1 MQIIVDGSEVAA
13 EIGSKIQMGLLAR
26 DESEN
31 CRIDKLESVSVLE
44 KKVIMLLQS
53 NADGSCEA
61 SSARKFSKALSS
73 DPAMVKDTEGVI
85 LLLLGGARCHNSAS
99 QTKDEVYRQGRKV
112 MKALSNAGATVF
124 QKQELHYELE
134 DIDAAV
140 DQILA
145 SYGKMV
151 NEIKKEKAGPKLDS
165 PRVLSLLSASTE
177 IICRLGCAHLLVGR
191 SHGCDDPALAA
202 TLPILTAP
210 YVDPNTSSRE
220 IDDSIRVHLAASGPV
235 YHIRNQEVIDLAPDF
250 ILTQEQCR
258 ICAVTKE
265 DVDAVCS
272 ALPAGS
278 TNVITI
284 KPERLEDIWG
294 DIETIA
300 TALGVSERGERLVT
314 YLQNKM
320 RTVTE
325 LSASVAQGQRP
336 KVAHIEWLAPLMG
349 SGYWIAQCVE
359 AASCEM
365 ICGTVGGHSPV
376 LGGMEELRTAECII
390 LAPCGFSIE
399 RTHYELVSLGLLER
413 KEWLD
418 LPAVKKGRVYC
429 ADGNRSFNRSSAASV
444 SNTAEMVAEMVFEQS
459 LCGLF
464 GHHGATHGWVRLSE
478 LEQFCSREGAT
489 PVHNRVD
496 VAPPMMVQQ
505 PSTGSPRNAVLT
517 QPVESAG
524 YCAHVQK
531 QVSALLC
538 GKEEDVWELNSD
550 ANKKRLGS
558 CGEFMAL
565 VKSHPSFKCLTD
577 PQQYKIHTI
586 KSSDIS
592 VEGDKRTI
600 DVSLADIEAK
610 KVFETVFLFD
620 LSLDSSGQWKTEGV
634 RLGC

>member
-1 MQIIVDGSEVAA
+1 MQIIVDGSEVAS
-13 EIGSKIQMGLLAR
+13 EIGSKIQSGLLAC
-26 DESEN
+26 DESETS
-31 CRIDKLESVSVLE
+31 RIEKLESVSVFE
-44 KKVIMLLQS
+44 KKAIMLLQS
-53 NADGSCEA
+53 NADGSCEV
-61 SSARKFSKALSS
+61 SSARKFLKVLSS
-73 DPAMVKDTEGVI
+73 DPTIVGDSRVI
-85 LLLLGGARCHNSAS
+85 ILLLGGARCYNSAS

-112 MKALSNAGATVF
+112 IKALSNAGATVF
-124 QKQELHYELE
+124 EKVELHYELE
-134 DIDAAV
+134 NIEAAV
-140 DQILA
+140 NQILD
-145 SYGKMV
+145 SYSKMV
-151 NEIKKEKAGPKLDS
+151 NEVEKERAEHKRDS

-202 TLPILTAP
+202 TLPIMTAP
-210 YVDPNTSSRE
+210 YVDPNTSSQE
-220 IDDSIRVHLAASGPV
+220 IDDCIRVHLAASGPV
-235 YHIRNQEVIDLAPDF
+235 YHIRNKEVIDLAPDF

-272 ALPAGS
+272 ALPVGS

-294 DIETIA
+294 DIDTIA
-300 TALGVSERGERLVT
+300 TALDVAERGKRLVT

-320 RTVTE
+320 KTVTE
-325 LSASVAQGQRP
+325 LSVSVAQGHRP

-359 AASCEM
+359 AASCDL

-376 LGGMEELRTAECII
+376 LSSMEELKAAECII
-390 LAPCGFSIE
+390 LAPCGFGIE
-399 RTHYELVSLGLLER
+399 RTHHELVSLGLLER

-444 SNTAEMVAEMVFEQS
+444 STTAEMVAEMAFEHS

-464 GHHGATHGWVRLSE
+464 GHHGAAHGWVRLSE
-478 LEQFCSREGAT
+478 LELFCSREGAT
-489 PVHNRVD
+489 PVHKRVD
-496 VAPPMMVQQ
+496 VAPPMAR
-505 PSTGSPRNAVLT
+505 PSAASRNVDLSQA
-517 QPVESAG
+517 VESAD
-524 YCAHVQK
+524 YCAHVHK
-531 QVSALLC
+531 QVLALFC
-538 GKEEDVWELNSD
+538 GKEEEVWELNSD

-565 VKSHPSFKCLTD
+565 VKSHPSFKCLME
-577 PQQYKIHTI
+577 PEQYEIHSI
-586 KSSDIS
+586 KPSDFS
-592 VEGDKRTI
+592 AEGDKRTV
-600 DVSLADIEAK
+600 DVSLAEIEAK
-610 KVFETVFLFD
+610 KVLGTVFLFD
-620 LSLDSSGQWKTEGV
+620 LALDLSGQWKTEGV